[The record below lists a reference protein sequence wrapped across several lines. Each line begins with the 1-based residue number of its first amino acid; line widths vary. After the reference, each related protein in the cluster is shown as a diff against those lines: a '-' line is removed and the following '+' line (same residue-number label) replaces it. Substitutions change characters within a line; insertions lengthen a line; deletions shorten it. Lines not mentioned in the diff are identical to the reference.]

1 MTRVVVGE
9 FLKGESNPKIIGMGE
24 YPTRGLRHGY
34 VVHFDDAV
42 NSVKNAVAM
51 AEKTSGVKIRR
62 AYVSIGSTSLRGE
75 ISSGIAIVSKADG
88 EVTGLDLNKSLE
100 EAEENLSSQNKRI
113 IHTFP
118 LAHKLDGRDVEGRL
132 EGMRGT
138 KLETKALFVTCSN
151 QHCED
156 LAEVVTLA
164 GVDPI
169 ELIASPIAASHIA
182 LSAKQ
187 KVAGG
192 AIVNI
197 GAETVSMAVYENEH
211 PISVHTFSIGGDDVT
226 NDIALGLKIPLE
238 KAENLKLGNG
248 LEEFPKKKLDEIID
262 ARLSDIFELIDNHL
276 KKIKRSELLP
286 AGIVFVGGGANTVGL
301 EELAKDT
308 LRLPSVVGSTDM
320 FGLNKTKLKDPAY
333 FTALGLVVSNQDVGG
348 YASGGSG
355 SFEKILKDLKSTL
368 KSGLKQL
375 MP

>member
-9 FLKGESNPKIIGMGE
+9 FLKGENNPKIIGMGE

-100 EAEENLSSQNKRI
+100 EAEENLNSQNKRI